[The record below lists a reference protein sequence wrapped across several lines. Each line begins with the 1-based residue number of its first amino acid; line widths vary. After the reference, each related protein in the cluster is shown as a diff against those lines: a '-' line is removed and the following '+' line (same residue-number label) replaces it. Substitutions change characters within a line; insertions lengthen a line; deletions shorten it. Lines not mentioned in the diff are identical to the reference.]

1 MEFLDN
7 QPENAHINY
16 VRNPVSGMREIE
28 RLMDD
33 LEPRLSQITVPAL
46 LLQSSGDPVVDPKGS
61 RKIFDMLGSVD
72 KQFILFNFNRHGIL
86 VGDDTARVYR
96 TISDFLA
103 RL

>member
-1 MEFLDN
+1 M
-7 QPENAHINY
+7 
-16 VRNPVSGMREIE
+16 
-28 RLMDD
+28 
-33 LEPRLSQITVPAL
+33 
-46 LLQSSGDPVVDPKGS
+46 VDPKGS

-86 VGDDTARVYR
+86 VGDDNARVYR

>member
-1 MEFLDN
+1 
-7 QPENAHINY
+7 
-16 VRNPVSGMREIE
+16 
-28 RLMDD
+28 
-33 LEPRLSQITVPAL
+33 
-46 LLQSSGDPVVDPKGS
+46 
-61 RKIFDMLGSVD
+61 MLGSVD